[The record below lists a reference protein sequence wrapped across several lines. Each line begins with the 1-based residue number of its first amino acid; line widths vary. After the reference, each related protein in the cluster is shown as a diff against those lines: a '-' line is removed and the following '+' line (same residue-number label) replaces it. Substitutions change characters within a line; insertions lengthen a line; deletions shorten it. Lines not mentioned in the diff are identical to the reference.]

1 MTHTLPRRRAAA
13 VGLALSLL
21 LTGCAAGGDDG
32 SGASGPSE
40 TTAGDGGTDQGLSAE
55 QRREQR
61 RREAQQQREQA
72 LAGPAEEHREQAEE
86 LVSEMSAAERAGQVL
101 VGQYDGVD
109 AAAMAE
115 QIERLHLA
123 GAIVMPPNVP
133 TGADGG
139 VDVETLSGEL
149 ERLQA
154 ATDDEIPGIVAVDQE
169 GGLVT
174 RVGEPLTEWP
184 TPMAYGAAAAG
195 DGSEGDGSEG
205 ETSEGDGPDG
215 SGLAV
220 AGHRAMAADLAE
232 LGFTMD
238 FAPTADVTVGPA
250 DPTIGAR
257 SFSTDPQLVGELSLA
272 ATRGLAAGGLAG
284 SLKHFPGHG
293 SVEEDSHVALPRQD
307 GSREQLRERDWKPF
321 AAGIEAG
328 VPMVMMGH
336 LEVPALEEDVPTSL
350 SAAAYGEVRDMG
362 HDGVI
367 VTDAL
372 NMGAIV
378 DGYGPARAPVL
389 ALQAGADLLLMP
401 SDVTTAHAAIV
412 EAVDSGEVSEDRL
425 RQAAE
430 RVVALQL
437 WREELADGELAA
449 GPGVEAPEVLAEE
462 DEGGSDGSDGS
473 ADSDGSAGSDGSAEV
488 AGELAGESV
497 TLVSG
502 TCGQDLASEGIRI
515 LGGDAQDR
523 ARLSAAAE
531 EAGIPTGRGI
541 TVRLIGGGQ
550 GAPGGDVAVALDRPS
565 SLEGADAATRI
576 ALYGRTQE
584 SFAALVEVLS
594 GAEAPGRLP
603 ASVGELGVGDGG
615 C

>member
-1 MTHTLPRRRAAA
+1 MTHTFLRRRAAA
-13 VGLALSLL
+13 VGLAMSLL
-21 LTGCAAGGDDG
+21 LAGCAVDDG
-32 SGASGPSE
+32 GSGPTGSSDA
-40 TTAGDGGTDQGLSAE
+40 TAGDGGSDQGLSAE
-55 QRREQR
+55 QRREER
-61 RREAQQQREQA
+61 RREAGQERDQA
-72 LAGPAEEHREQAEE
+72 LAGPSEEHREQAEE
-86 LVSEMSAAERAGQVL
+86 LVSGMNAEERAGQVL

-109 AAAMAE
+109 ASTMAE

-139 VDVETLSGEL
+139 VDVEALSGQL
-149 ERLQA
+149 ERLRA
-154 ATDDEIPGIVAVDQE
+154 ATDDEVPGIVAVDQE

-195 DGSEGDGSEG
+195 DGLEGDAGDGS
-205 ETSEGDGPDG
+205 GDGGSPADG
-215 SGLAV
+215 TELAV

-238 FAPTADVTVGPA
+238 FAPIADVTVGPA

-257 SFSTDPQLVGELSLA
+257 SFSTDPQLAGELALA
-272 ATRGLAAGGLAG
+272 ATRGLAEGGLAG

-293 SVEEDSHVALPRQD
+293 SVTEDSHVALPRQD
-307 GSREQLRERDWKPF
+307 ASLEQLRQRDWTPF
-321 AAGIEAG
+321 ARGIEAG

-336 LEVPALEEDVPTSL
+336 LDVPALEEGVPTSL
-350 SAAAYGEVRDMG
+350 SSAAYQEVRDMG

-401 SDVTTAHAAIV
+401 SDVATAHAAV
-412 EAVDSGEVSEDRL
+412 VDAVDSGEVSEDRL

-437 WREELADGELAA
+437 WRQDLADGELAA
-449 GPGVEAPEVLAEE
+449 GPGVETPEVLSEE
-462 DEGGSDGSDGS
+462 DAGGSDHSGTDS
-473 ADSDGSAGSDGSAEV
+473 ADSLDSADV
-488 AGELAGESV
+488 AGELAEESA

-502 TCGQDLASEGIRI
+502 TCGEDLTGQGIRI
-515 LGGDAQDR
+515 LGGTATDR
-523 ARLSAAAE
+523 ARLAAAAWD
-531 EAGIPTGRGI
+531 AGIPTGQGTTVQLFGGSRGS
-541 TVRLIGGGQ
+541 
-550 GAPGGDVAVALDRPS
+550 AGGDVAVALDRPAA
-565 SLEGADAATRI
+565 LADSDAETRI
-576 ALYGRTQE
+576 ALYGRTEE
-584 SFAALVEVLS
+584 SFAALVEVLA

-603 ASVGELGVGDGG
+603 AEVGELDVGDGG

>member
-1 MTHTLPRRRAAA
+1 MMHTLPRRRAAA

-86 LVSEMSAAERAGQVL
+86 LVSGMSTAERAGQVL

-149 ERLQA
+149 ERLQT

-195 DGSEGDGSEG
+195 DG
-205 ETSEGDGPDG
+205 SEGDGPDG

-257 SFSTDPQLVGELSLA
+257 SFSTNPQLVGELSLA

-336 LEVPALEEDVPTSL
+336 LEVPALEEGVPTSL

-412 EAVDSGEVSEDRL
+412 EAADSGEVSEDRL

-462 DEGGSDGSDGS
+462 DEGGSDDSGDS
-473 ADSDGSAGSDGSAEV
+473 ADSAEV
-488 AGELAGESV
+488 AGELAEESV

-502 TCGQDLASEGIRI
+502 TCGEDLASEGVRI

-531 EAGIPTGRGI
+531 DAGIPTGQGI

-550 GAPGGDVAVALDRPS
+550 SAPGGDVAVALDRPS